1 MKLKPYPK
9 YKQTKKRLVEEIPEM
24 WEIWK
29 LSHVSKIYSG
39 GTPDKSNESY

>member
-29 LSHVSKIYSG
+29 LSHVSNIYSG
-39 GTPDKSNESY
+39 GTTDKSNESY